1 MGGTCSGPSLK
12 DLPKKILII
21 GNSGGGKTHLLY
33 SWVLG
38 TNDLDTVPTDSFN
51 VERVAVEGK
60 VYMVWDLCG
69 RKDFRLKRRQFY
81 HGTDGV
87 VYIIDALSDIEDTID
102 DLAKVTMERDLNSL
116 PFLVL
121 INKRKD
127 INSDLVIK
135 VESALKNH
143 PGSSQVM
150 DVNIMDKESVSAAL
164 IQLHKMLTS
173 TSSVIP

>member
-1 MGGTCSGPSLK
+1 MGGTCSGSSRK

-21 GNSGGGKTHLLY
+21 GNSGGGKTLLLY

-51 VERVAVEGK
+51 VERVTLDGK
-60 VYMVWDLCG
+60 VYMMWDLCG

-87 VYIIDALSDIEDTID
+87 VYVIDTSSDIEDAID
-102 DLAKVTMERDLNSL
+102 DLTKVAVERDLNSI

-127 INSDLVIK
+127 MNSDLVLK
-135 VESALKNH
+135 VESTLKYH

-150 DVNIMDKESVSAAL
+150 VVNIMNKESVTTAL
-164 IQLHKMLTS
+164 TQLDKMLTS
-173 TSSVIP
+173 